1 VSFVTW
7 TETGQVDQP
16 GSNGYGDSQG
26 TRLVSRGK
34 GVAMRYMLVIYG
46 NDEDWTQRSPE
57 DLEPILAEHTK
68 FTEDLRAA
76 NALVASEA
84 LQPSV
89 TATSLRLQ
97 GDDVVVTDGPYIET
111 KEQLAGFYL
120 IEAEN
125 LDRALEWAKRLVR
138 FDHEPVEVRPVVE
151 I

>member
-1 VSFVTW
+1 
-7 TETGQVDQP
+7 
-16 GSNGYGDSQG
+16 
-26 TRLVSRGK
+26 
-34 GVAMRYMLVIYG
+34 MRYMLVIYG